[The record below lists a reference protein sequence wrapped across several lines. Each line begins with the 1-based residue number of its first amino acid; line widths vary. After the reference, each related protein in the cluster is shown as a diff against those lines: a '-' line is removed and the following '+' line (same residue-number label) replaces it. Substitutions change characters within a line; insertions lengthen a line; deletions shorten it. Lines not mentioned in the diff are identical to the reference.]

1 MKGLL
6 DPKVDFVFKN
16 IFGSPKHPRVLI
28 SFLNATLKPVNK
40 ITHVEIKETDIAKQ
54 FVRSLE
60 MNVEEIR
67 EAKDELVRISND
79 KEQREI
85 YEMRSKILKDKVSA
99 LNEAERKG
107 IEKGIKQG
115 IEKGIKQRTVEL
127 AENLLD
133 VLDNETISLKT
144 GLTVDEIE
152 QLRHK

>member
-1 MKGLL
+1 M
-6 DPKVDFVFKN
+6 
-16 IFGSPKHPRVLI
+16 
-28 SFLNATLKPVNK
+28 
-40 ITHVEIKETDIAKQ
+40 
-54 FVRSLE
+54 
-60 MNVEEIR
+60 
-67 EAKDELVRISND
+67 
-79 KEQREI
+79 
-85 YEMRSKILKDKVSA
+85 SA